1 MSINL
6 KTTYKVKLDIFE
18 GPLDL
23 LLYLVDKEHLDITA
37 ISLARISDEYLKYLN
52 IMQDLNLEIESSYLV
67 IFATLLEIKS
77 RALLPIEKNKT
88 EGYELTSED
97 DPAEELVKK
106 LKEYKRY
113 KEAALYL
120 SEKEKFASSAY
131 SRTYEFYDTDE
142 EPHYFAELSVF
153 DLMNAFNKVLEGYY
167 ENLEKNK
174 DIKIEKIKISV
185 PQRMDQIYSRI
196 SKSKQISFYK
206 LFEDAPDKEMIIVT
220 FLALLELSRLQK
232 ISLIQGSAK
241 SEIIILK
248 NLEVESI

>member
-1 MSINL
+1 MSINLL

-23 LLYLVDKEHLDITA
+23 LLYLVDKEQLDITA
-37 ISLARISDEYLKYLN
+37 ISLAYISDEYLKYLN
-52 IMQDLNLEIESSYLV
+52 LMQNLNLEVESSYLV

-77 RALLPIEKNKT
+77 RALLPLEKNKT
-88 EGYELTSED
+88 ESYSLTAED
-97 DPAEELVKK
+97 DPAGELVRK
-106 LKEYKRY
+106 LKEYKKY

-120 SEKEKFASSAY
+120 AEKEKFASSAY

-142 EPHYFAELSVF
+142 EPHYFAEMSIF
-153 DLMNAFNKVLEGYY
+153 DLINAFNKVLDNYY
-167 ENLEKNK
+167 ENIEKNK

-185 PQRMDQIYSRI
+185 PQRMEQIYSRI
-196 SKSKQISFYK
+196 LNAKQISFSK

-220 FLALLELSRLQK
+220 FLALLELGRLQK
-232 ISLIQGSAK
+232 ISLIQGSIE

-248 NLEVESI
+248 NLDASV